1 MRTKNRYFSYYYI
14 ADRKWFNKFWIF
26 ELGYLKS
33 ALVWIL
39 LLVLGLQFFYW
50 ENTSLLRFS
59 ILFFTGGVGYTATPM
74 SIIAKALKLVD
85 LKKEEVFYDLGCGTG
100 EVLIEASKL
109 CNHVRGI
116 EIEPM
121 RWLIAKFRARK
132 AKVILGNF
140 FRQDLSDADVIFV
153 YQFRGKVNEKI
164 SEKIKSET
172 RIGTRIVSF
181 LWPIENL
188 KLIERKK
195 EIFIYKT

>member
-1 MRTKNRYFSYYYI
+1 MDIIVGFGIAVFLLGKYI
-14 ADRKWFNKFWIF
+14 IA
-26 ELGYLKS
+26 S
-33 ALVWIL
+33 V
-39 LLVLGLQFFYW
+39 FYP
-50 ENTSLLRFS
+50 
-59 ILFFTGGVGYTATPM
+59 FFTGGAGYTATPM

-116 EIEPM
+116 EIEPT

-153 YQFRGKVNEKI
+153 YQFREKVNEKI